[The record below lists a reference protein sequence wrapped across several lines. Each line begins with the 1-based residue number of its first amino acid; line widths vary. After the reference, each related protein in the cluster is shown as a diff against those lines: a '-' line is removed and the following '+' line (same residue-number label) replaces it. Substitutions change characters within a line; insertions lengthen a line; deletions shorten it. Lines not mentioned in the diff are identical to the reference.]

1 MRKMLLLWHTLF
13 ACLLVNAQGR
23 LLDQPMQI
31 KKISMSVKADCFTAV
46 SFVEMEFFNHRDQEI
61 EGLFRFSLQPG
72 QVITAFQLDLN
83 GKFRD
88 GSIEE
93 KWKAT
98 NAYNTIVGKRI
109 DPALITQES
118 KDHYRLNIYPV
129 PARSSRRI
137 TMTIHEKLVKQN
149 GRLLYR
155 FGFNKKDS
163 AKQFDL
169 TIKTSGCGSPR
180 TEKGMI
186 LHQPF
191 MEEQGGGLLEWKAGK
206 QSLDQPIAFSMEAVS
221 NVYCTQQKDGKTFFA
236 ARISQQ
242 VPETLPLSPRKLLVY
257 WDVSGSGLRRNLARE
272 TSFLKQYMQ
281 RNNTGMLTLVT
292 FGETTSEPRV
302 FYPRDGRDWIDF
314 INKLQYDGV
323 TRMDQLNIGNQD
335 HDAVMVFSDGFQSYG
350 AALPG
355 SAYKP
360 LFTISSSLQNNTV
373 FLKNLPGNSG
383 GSFIDLS
390 RLTVP
395 QAIELG
401 SQTSNKLLDIQS
413 SNGSAV
419 FEYSRNA
426 NEWLVYGELQ
436 KDDTLTFIYG
446 NRQAEYARKQ
456 FSLRKNGGC
465 RAWGIDRYNMLENI
479 STKNPHWED
488 LLEFG
493 MEQKIVTQYTAYIVL
508 ERIEDYIRYQI
519 TPPKELEAACAEQG
533 YITRS
538 FKSKKKTMRELDA
551 AAIINGV
558 LNHHNNQLA
567 LYGHNPNSIALE
579 TKSPNHSSPVA
590 SSSMPGGNLDGKNSM
605 EEVVVVAYG
614 NMRKSAFTGSVG
626 YYHPR
631 QMVAGNDLAQ
641 VLSGRVPGVVA
652 SPQSNGIAGSSA
664 TISIRGMSSISGNN
678 QPLYVLNGIPLDG
691 NVNDFISVDDI
702 ESVTVLKDGA
712 SAALYGSRAVNG
724 VILIT
729 SKKYRNRGSEY
740 GKYRLRDMEDEDYL
754 VRLNETSLNLKWAV
768 YQEMRLEYGEHPNY
782 YLDVAQHFFEN
793 GLVAHATKIILN
805 AAEVSNGESSVLR
818 AIAYSFESWKLFDK
832 SSEIYRNLLMNE
844 PKNLGNYSDLAWSLY
859 QQGKIEEAVRL
870 LYTAI
875 TLNMEEY
882 ENHYLPVKSKLL
894 NDMNAMISIHNKDL
908 DFSFVPS
915 TMLNPMPVDL
925 RIVVT
930 SSNSYDVS
938 ARVKE
943 PGGAICNQYRVKT
956 KNGGYLMNQY
966 YGSSIEYNIKNAMK
980 GKYRIS
986 LQYYGG
992 YKDLPMMYRIITYR
1006 GFGSSNQQIEVR
1018 NVMMNNQYGDVEIGE
1033 VEWFGQ

>member
-1 MRKMLLLWHTLF
+1 MLLLLHTLF
-13 ACLLVNAQGR
+13 VCLLANAQGR
-23 LLDQPMQI
+23 LLDQPMKI

-46 SFVEMEFFNHRDQEI
+46 SFIEMEFYNHRAQEI

-137 TMTIHEKLVKQN
+137 TMTIHEKLVKEN

-155 FGFNKKDS
+155 FSFNKKDT
-163 AKQFDL
+163 ARQFDL
-169 TIKTSGCGSPR
+169 TIKSGCSIPR
-180 TEKGMI
+180 PENGMI
-186 LHQPF
+186 RNQTF
-191 MEEQGGGLLEWKAGK
+191 TVEQDGGLLEWKAGK
-206 QSLDQPIAFSMEAVS
+206 QSLDQPIAFSLETGS
-221 NVYCTQQKDGKTFFA
+221 NLYCTQQKDGKTFFA

-257 WDVSGSGLRRNLARE
+257 WDVSGSGLKRNLARE
-272 TSFLKQYMQ
+272 TSFLKQYMK
-281 RNNTGMLTLVT
+281 RNNTEILTLVT
-292 FGETTSEPRV
+292 FGETTSEPRI
-302 FYPRDGRDWIDF
+302 FYPRNSRNWMDF
-314 INKLQYDGV
+314 INQLQYDGV
-323 TRMDQLNIGNQD
+323 TRMDQLNLAGKD

-360 LFTISSSLQNNTV
+360 LFTISSSLENHTQ

-383 GSFIDLS
+383 GNFIDLLW
-390 RLTVP
+390 LTVP
-395 QAIELG
+395 QAIEQSSL
-401 SQTSNKLLDIQS
+401 TSNKLLDIQS

-419 FEYSRNA
+419 FEYSRNT

-436 KDDTLTFIYG
+436 NDDTLTFIYG
-446 NRQAEYARKQ
+446 NRQAVYASIP
-456 FSLRKNGGC
+456 FTLRKNGGC
-465 RAWGIDRYNMLENI
+465 RAWGIDRYSMLENI

-519 TPPKELEAACAEQG
+519 TPPKELEEACAEQG

-538 FKSKKKTMRELDA
+538 FKSKRKIMKERDA
-551 AAIINGV
+551 AAIVNGV
-558 LNHHNNQLA
+558 LDHYNSQLK
-567 LYGHNPNSIALE
+567 LYGHNVNNIALE
-579 TKSPNHSSPVA
+579 TNSVNHTSPVA
-590 SSSMPGGNLDGKNSM
+590 SSSMPGGNLDGNNSM

-614 NMRKSAFTGSVG
+614 NMRKNSFTGSVA
-626 YYHPR
+626 YIHPR

-652 SPQSNGIAGSSA
+652 SPKSNGIAGSSA
-664 TISIRGMSSISGNN
+664 TISIRGISSLSGNN

-691 NVNDFISVDDI
+691 NVNDFINVDDI
-702 ESVTVLKDGA
+702 ESVSVLKDGA

-729 SKKYRNRGSEY
+729 SKKFRYGGRDY

-754 VRLNETSLNLKWAV
+754 VRLNATSLNFKWAA
-768 YQEMRLEYGEHPNY
+768 YQEMRLEYGGHPNY

-793 GLVAHATKIILN
+793 GLVAPASKILLN

-832 SSEIYRNLLMNE
+832 ASEIYRNLLMNE

-894 NDMNAMISIHNKDL
+894 NDMNAMISIHKKNL

-925 RIVVT
+925 RIVIT
-930 SSNSYDVS
+930 SCNNYDVS
-938 ARVKE
+938 ARIKE

-956 KNGGYLMNQY
+956 KNGGYMTNQY
-966 YGSSIEYNIKNAMK
+966 YGSSMDYNIKNAIK

-986 LQYYGG
+986 LQYHGG
-992 YKDLPMMYRIITYR
+992 YSDLPMMYRIITYR

-1018 NVMMNNQYGDVEIGE
+1018 NVMMNNQYGDVEIGV
-1033 VEWFGQ
+1033 VEW